1 MKRNAVLRHGLTLVA
16 LGLVWQAASLAV
28 GPFLLP
34 SPGETFTLFFQAL
47 GTGSFWKDMGASVWR
62 LFLGLGFAVGAGF
75 PVGLLMGHCRKVDAA
90 TAPFIFLTYPL
101 PKIVLLP
108 VFFTFL
114 GLGEAPRVLLLALTT
129 GYQVLVIVRG
139 TAQGLE
145 PSYGKVFRSLAETGG
160 SRRVSLRQAFRH
172 VYIPAALPGLFTSL
186 RVAAGTAVAVLFLAE
201 SFATRSGLGFRIMD
215 AWGRGDTPEM
225 FVGILGMSLLGL
237 LLFGLCALGERL
249 LCPWAVGRG
258 L

>member
-47 GTGSFWKDMGASVWR
+47 GTGSFWKDMGASAWR

-139 TAQGLE
+139 TAQGL
-145 PSYGKVFRSLAETGG
+145 
-160 SRRVSLRQAFRH
+160 
-172 VYIPAALPGLFTSL
+172 
-186 RVAAGTAVAVLFLAE
+186 
-201 SFATRSGLGFRIMD
+201 
-215 AWGRGDTPEM
+215 
-225 FVGILGMSLLGL
+225 
-237 LLFGLCALGERL
+237 
-249 LCPWAVGRG
+249 
-258 L
+258 